1 MGRNAHFEG
10 WRRGKGGYIKY
21 LRKISAPA
29 LYCLRG
35 PACLLTHGFYPG
47 KVSELHLSRARHAS
61 SAPLAK
67 FFATHSF
74 IGFFHSQSIYQRF
87 RNRFCNAIVNSTTV
101 SHLFTCQSANGGGG
115 GGCCCFSAATAHPH
129 LFLFEILSQGEEIG
143 STKLGHGA
151 GMSSPAASGFCIF
164 PAGVSHCR

>member
-1 MGRNAHFEG
+1 MDSAGTGRSVHFEG
-10 WRRGKGGYIKY
+10 WRRGKGGYIEY

-74 IGFFHSQSIYQRF
+74 IGFFHSQSTYQRF

-101 SHLFTCQSANGGGG
+101 SHLFTCQSANGGVVVVVFQLQLPTPI
-115 GGCCCFSAATAHPH
+115 CFCLRYLAR
-129 LFLFEILSQGEEIG
+129 
-143 STKLGHGA
+143 
-151 GMSSPAASGFCIF
+151 
-164 PAGVSHCR
+164 VRR